1 MRSLGE
7 PAPTKVEAS
16 TDEEWVWGLTLTL
29 CVAVIKDELYEGNA
43 YQINYTL
50 KKIYEC
56 FDSGLNTYLALRNIV
71 KPPYGYYIK
80 YNNCEI
86 LSFSPELF
94 FETKKN
100 KIFSNNLNT
109 IKYVRKFGLRLIN
122 KSDVAKKY
130 LMLNAMGLRNLS
142 APFLT

>member
-1 MRSLGE
+1 MILLIINYINIIFD
-7 PAPTKVEAS
+7 K
-16 TDEEWVWGLTLTL
+16 
-29 CVAVIKDELYEGNA
+29 IKDELYEGNA

-86 LSFSPELF
+86 LSF
-94 FETKKN
+94 
-100 KIFSNNLNT
+100 FS
-109 IKYVRKFGLRLIN
+109 
-122 KSDVAKKY
+122 
-130 LMLNAMGLRNLS
+130 
-142 APFLT
+142 